1 MTRVRDIAAVGG
13 QVIMC
18 AVVYYICGCSAS
30 HTDTHFYS
38 FARYFILTGALVDSA
53 TGALLLSIKAA
64 TKSLKRSTGNC
75 KSL

>member
-1 MTRVRDIAAVGG
+1 M
-13 QVIMC
+13 MC